1 MHYNDLHI
9 LWRFQMLKPVMHNRI
24 DVSSRCL
31 ELKPQ
36 VVRIFWGLSALIA
49 ADQVSANCFND
60 NQLAT
65 MNALSSLYQ
74 NSPTLNSIFTNSN
87 YFDTIGSQDGI
98 PTTSGFINDSLS
110 NYSSCD
116 QSPLQGIT
124 PDQIFGMGS
133 MNTRINGGKIGHPY
147 NYFGLNQ
154 KKRGGGSG
162 DMDFPPLNFWSKI
175 DSDFGSR
182 DTTFSQSGFEFDN
195 HNFVF
200 GADYRI
206 KDNWVA
212 GGSFN
217 YRHNTANFDN
227 NRGETVNDSYTGMLY
242 TSYNITDAAHVE
254 ATASYGG
261 FKYDTARNIS
271 FLGGNS
277 VAKASPEGGQYAFSW
292 GGGYDFTYQALTVAP
307 YARGEYSNL
316 DIDGYSESGSQYAV
330 RFGKQSIE
338 SLTSTVGIQTS
349 YAVSVPWGVLIPQLR
364 GEWHH
369 QFMDGARQVTA
380 GFVEDS
386 AGTTFLLSG
395 DGPTRDYYTFG
406 AEVSSVFSGGLSA
419 FLAYETLQSYTSINS
434 NKLMLGARLE
444 F

>member
-1 MHYNDLHI
+1 
-9 LWRFQMLKPVMHNRI
+9 MLKSTPLLAVQTPPAPFK
-24 DVSSRCL
+24 
-31 ELKPQ
+31 LKPQ
-36 VVRIFWGLSALIA
+36 AFRFFCGLSVLMA
-49 ADQVSANCFND
+49 AGQVSANCYND

-65 MNALSSLYQ
+65 MGSLNSLFENSTTLSNLYSDLLSSYDG
-74 NSPTLNSIFTNSN
+74 SISD
-87 YFDTIGSQDGI
+87 YIEQS
-98 PTTSGFINDSLS
+98 TSSS
-110 NYSSCD
+110 SSCD
-116 QSPLQGIT
+116 QTLLQGVT

-133 MNTRINGGKIGHPY
+133 MNTRINGGKIGQPY

-271 FLGGNS
+271 FLGENS
-277 VAKASPEGGQYAFSW
+277 IAKASPEGGQYAFSW
-292 GGGYDFTYQALTVAP
+292 GGGYDFTYQALIVAP

-316 DIDGYSESGSQYAV
+316 DIDGYSESGSLYAV

>member
-9 LWRFQMLKPVMHNRI
+9 LWRFQMFKSTITSATQQSPANLKLN
-24 DVSSRCL
+24 
-31 ELKPQ
+31 PQ
-36 VVRIFWGLSALIA
+36 TIRLLCGLSALMA
-49 ADQVSANCFND
+49 AGQVSANCYNE

-65 MNALSSLYQ
+65 YNAFDSIHSTLSQ
-74 NSPTLNSIFTNSN
+74 NDQFPSDYFT
-87 YFDTIGSQDGI
+87 YFDGGLPSD
-98 PTTSGFINDSLS
+98 
-110 NYSSCD
+110 SCD
-116 QSPLQGIT
+116 QTVLQSIT

-133 MNTRINGGKIGHPY
+133 MATRINGGKTGHPY

-162 DMDFPPLNFWSKI
+162 DIDLPPLNFWSKI

-182 DTTFSQSGFEFDN
+182 DNTFSQSGFEFDN

-261 FKYDTARNIS
+261 FKYDTSRNIS
-271 FLGGNS
+271 FLGTNS

-316 DIDGYSESGSQYAV
+316 DIDGYSESGSLYAV
-330 RFGKQSIE
+330 RFGKQNIE

-369 QFMDGARQVTA
+369 QFMDGGRQVTA
-380 GFVEDS
+380 GFVADPS
-386 AGTTFLLSG
+386 TSFSLSN
-395 DGPTRDYYTFG
+395 DGPSRDFYTFG
-406 AEVSSVFSGGLSA
+406 AEVSSVFAGGMSA
-419 FLAYETLQSYTSINS
+419 FLAYETLQGYTSINS

>member
-1 MHYNDLHI
+1 
-9 LWRFQMLKPVMHNRI
+9 MLKPVVHNRI
-24 DVSSRCL
+24 EVSTRCF

-49 ADQVSANCFND
+49 AGQVSANCYNE
-60 NQLAT
+60 NQMAT

-133 MNTRINGGKIGHPY
+133 MATRINGGKIGHPY

-162 DMDFPPLNFWSKI
+162 DIDFPPLNFWSKI

-200 GADYRI
+200 GADYRLS
-206 KDNWVA
+206 DAWVG
-212 GGSFN
+212 GGSFS
-217 YRHNTANFDN
+217 YRNSNASFDA
-227 NRGETVNDSYTGMLY
+227 NRGETKNDSYNGTLY
-242 TSYNITDAAHVE
+242 TSYNITEAAYIN
-254 ATASYGG
+254 ATASYAG
-261 FKYDTARNIS
+261 FSYNTHRNI
-271 FLGGNS
+271 
-277 VAKASPEGGQYAFSW
+277 VAPDGSGTLQTSTANASPDGGQYSFSW
-292 GGGYDFTYQALTVAP
+292 GGGYDFHHHALTISP
-307 YARGEYSNL
+307 YARGEYINL
-316 DIDGYSESGSQYAV
+316 DIDAYSESGSAFAA
-330 RFGKQSIE
+330 RFGKQTIE
-338 SLTSTVGIQTS
+338 SLTSTLGIQS
-349 YAVSVPWGVLIPQLR
+349 AYAFSFPWGVLIPQLR

-369 QFMDGARQVTA
+369 QFMDGQRQVKA
-380 GFVEDS
+380 GFVNDTSNQSFILTSDS
-386 AGTTFLLSG
+386 
-395 DGPTRDYYTFG
+395 PTRDYYTFG
-406 AEVSSVFSGGLSA
+406 AEVSSVLPGGISA
-419 FLAYETLQSYTSINS
+419 FLAYESLLSYSSINS

>member
-1 MHYNDLHI
+1 MVKSNPTLSTQQPS
-9 LWRFQMLKPVMHNRI
+9 LRF
-24 DVSSRCL
+24 S
-31 ELKPQ
+31 LKPQ
-36 VVRIFWGLSALIA
+36 AIRLVCGLSVLMSAG
-49 ADQVSANCFND
+49 QVSANCYNA

-65 MNALSSLYQ
+65 MAALSSLYQ
-74 NSPTLNSIFTNSN
+74 NSSSFSSPLS
-87 YFDTIGSQDGI
+87 I
-98 PTTSGFINDSLS
+98 PTQYEGDISDYFQDITSNQ
-110 NYSSCD
+110 SSCD
-116 QSPLQGIT
+116 QTFIQGIT
-124 PDQIFGMGS
+124 PDQVLGMGS
-133 MNTRINGGKIGHPY
+133 MATRINGGKTSLPY
-147 NYFGLNQ
+147 NYYGLNQ
-154 KKRGGGSG
+154 QKRGGGGAG
-162 DMDFPPLNFWSKI
+162 DSDFPPLSFWSKI

-206 KDNWVA
+206 KDNWVTGA
-212 GGSFN
+212 NFA

-242 TSYNITDAAHVE
+242 TSYHITDAAHVE

-271 FLGGNS
+271 FLGENS
-277 VAKASPEGGQYAFSW
+277 VAQASPEGGQYAFSW
-292 GGGYDFTYQALTVAP
+292 GGGYDFTYKALTVGP
-307 YARGEYSNL
+307 YARGDYSNL
-316 DIDGYSESGSQYAV
+316 DIDGYSESGSLYAV
-330 RFGKQSIE
+330 RFGKQNIE

-349 YAVSVPWGVLIPQLR
+349 YAVSVPWGVVIPQLR

-386 AGTTFLLSG
+386 AGTTFLLSS
-395 DGPTRDYYTFG
+395 DGPSRDYYTFG
-406 AEVSSVFSGGLSA
+406 AEVSSVFAGGLSA